1 MLTAKTPQ
9 KVVKKKGPSRADKPP
24 KGSARYVL
32 NSPEWMEVL
41 KEREEKN
48 EKNKAK
54 TANQSAEPPASGKAA
69 ARKQKVQECPAQG
82 IQRKPQETVI

>member
-9 KVVKKKGPSRADKPP
+9 KVVKKKGPSRADKLP

-54 TANQSAEPPASGKAA
+54 TAKQSAEPPASGKAA
-69 ARKQKVQECPAQG
+69 AKKQKSKSVQPKASRG
-82 IQRKPQETVI
+82 KPKKL